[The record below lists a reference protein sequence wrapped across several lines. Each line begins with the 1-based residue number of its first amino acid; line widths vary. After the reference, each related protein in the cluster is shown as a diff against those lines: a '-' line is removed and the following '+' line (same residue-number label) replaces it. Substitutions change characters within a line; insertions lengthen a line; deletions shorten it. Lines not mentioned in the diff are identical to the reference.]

1 MLDNALERESQSTG
15 TVIWIVST
23 EGEIG
28 IIKGNQAVVREIVQK
43 LTDDTGKIKLQ
54 NPAQYKDVMSGSVPM
69 VKEIGDF
76 YGLFKDTN
84 VSWLTIGKPF
94 TYNGKILGLFTF
106 IRRFRGTEGKK
117 QCF

>member
-1 MLDNALERESQSTG
+1 MDC
-15 TVIWIVST
+15 VT

-43 LTDDTGKIKLQ
+43 LTDDTARLNCKTR
-54 NPAQYKDVMSGSVPM
+54 PQYKDVMSGSVPM

-94 TYNGKILGLFTF
+94 TYNGKILGLLPSYAGS
-106 IRRFRGTEGKK
+106 RGTEGKK

>member
-1 MLDNALERESQSTG
+1 VLDNALERESQSTG
-15 TVIWIVST
+15 ST

-54 NPAQYKDVMSGSVPM
+54 NPAVMSGSVPM

-94 TYNGKILGLFTF
+94 TYNGKILGLFF
-106 IRRFRGTEGKK
+106 HLSFQGL
-117 QCF
+117 